1 MVITREHTLAGNRF
15 AALATFS
22 SEDEQQVPETYQFR
36 PIAVPSDAQMV
47 PSLEAIGVPEE
58 PRLEV
63 IDLTGDD
70 DEESDS
76 RGSLSD
82 ELITDEE
89 LQPSIPRKRR
99 RDDVEADV
107 DDEIEDSER
116 NGYLAYADALRFSE
130 RSRRDNAVFS
140 NQDQRTRH
148 AHFYSRWHQAKQLK
162 KAGDMLMQLYELPSL
177 DEDALLAEE
186 RLLEFVYDR
195 VFDLQN

>member
-1 MVITREHTLAGNRF
+1 VVITREHILAGNRF
-15 AALATFS
+15 AALATSS

-36 PIAVPSDAQMV
+36 PISDAQEV
-47 PSLEAIGVPEE
+47 PSMETVDVPEE
-58 PRLEV
+58 PRLEI

-116 NGYLAYADALRFSE
+116 NGYLAYADALKFARTC
-130 RSRRDNAVFS
+130 RKDNVIFS
-140 NQDQRTRH
+140 NGDLRTRH
-148 AHFYSRWHQAKQLK
+148 AHFYAKWHQAKQLK

>member
-1 MVITREHTLAGNRF
+1 VVITREHTLAGNRF
-15 AALATFS
+15 AVLATSS

-36 PIAVPSDAQMV
+36 PISDAQEV
-47 PSLEAIGVPEE
+47 PTMETVDVPEE

-130 RSRRDNAVFS
+130 RSRRDNTVFS

-148 AHFYSRWHQAKQLK
+148 AHFYARWHQAKQLK